1 MTRSRRLA
9 AVDTFV
15 FPAGVRFALSDL
27 DAAQIAAAETA
38 ARQWFRLAARHPKTT
53 MSMPSAVDRLWQALS
68 RHEREYREFTTAVV
82 GRDFPYSAATGALAA
97 TYRFARADEPGGMP
111 LLFRIDKQL
120 GVTGGRHYIEDCGGR
135 GECFPVRG
143 ATCLQHLTGVGRATK
158 WGFTKSSEVPPG
170 VVCGGL

>member
-15 FPAGVRFALSDL
+15 FPAGVRFALDL
-27 DAAQIAAAETA
+27 DTAQFAVAETA
-38 ARQWFRLAARHPKTT
+38 ARQWFRLAARHPKAT
-53 MSMPSAVDRLWQALS
+53 MSMPSAVVDKLWLALT
-68 RHEREYREFTTAVV
+68 RHERDYQELTRAVV
-82 GRDFPYSAATGALAA
+82 GRDFPYSATTGTLAA

-120 GVTGGRHYIEDCGGR
+120 GVTGGRHYIADCGGR

-143 ATCLQHLTGVGRATK
+143 ATCLQHLTGVGKATK
-158 WGFTKSSEVPPG
+158 WGFTKSSDVNPG
-170 VVCGGL
+170 AICGAG